1 MPIKLLPQDSGFLSH
16 DSERELSIWTDP
28 VPDGLY
34 IPDSAQS
41 TSLME
46 D

>member
-1 MPIKLLPQDSGFLSH
+1 MLGAHQLAAPGLRKPLKRVEHLA
-16 DSERELSIWTDP
+16 DP